1 MTRDEFHNDPVIDA
15 DVDRD
20 PVEQLAEE
28 FLDRRRKGESVSIAE
43 YAERHPDLASRIS
56 DLFPTLLLMEELRP
70 SATGRHTRQPFAI
83 GCEQRRRHRADRRFP
98 HPARDRPGRHGHSI

>member
-70 SATGRHTRQPFAI
+70 SATGAHSASHSPSAASRAETSSSESAI
-83 GCEQRRRHRADRRFP
+83 SASCVRSAGA
-98 HPARDRPGRHGHSI
+98 AWA